1 MPLQCRHMDF
11 GECCGVIKAAC
22 TLKIEVQAAFWVCG
36 HYYGE
41 PAFGFRAIRIK
52 DEIVKAFF

>member
-1 MPLQCRHMDF
+1 MDF
-11 GECCGVIKAAC
+11 GEYRGVIKAAC
-22 TLKIEVQAAFWVCG
+22 TLKTKVQAAFWVCD
-36 HYYGE
+36 HYLYRE